1 MIGLKRGT
9 VKLSSDHIRWEK
21 LFEKEKQL
29 LTATLDNT
37 IDIEHVGS
45 TAIPN
50 VPAKPIID
58 IMIGFS
64 KMRQAKEI
72 YKILSEMGYKDRG
85 EQGVFER
92 RLFVKGAEDNRTHY
106 LHVTKKNSGFWIEH
120 ILFRDYLRQH
130 KDARDE
136 YGELK
141 KQLEKEYSDNRKQ
154 YTKEKADYIQKIIIR
169 AKKLL

>member
-9 VKLSSDHIRWEK
+9 VKLSSDHIQWEK
-21 LFEKEKQL
+21 LFEIEKQL
-29 LTATLDNT
+29 LTATLGDT

-64 KMRQAKEI
+64 EERQAK
-72 YKILSEMGYKDRG
+72 KIFKTLNKMGYGDRG
-85 EQGVFER
+85 EQEVPGR
-92 RLFVKGAEDNRTHY
+92 HLFVKGPEDNRTHY
-106 LHVTKKNSGFWIEH
+106 LHVTKKNSGFWTEH
-120 ILFRDYLRQH
+120 ILFRNYLRQH

-136 YGELK
+136 YGKLK
-141 KQLEKEYSDNRKQ
+141 KQLEKEYSDNREQ
-154 YTKEKADYIQKIIIR
+154 YTKDKADFIKKIITK